1 MKQKGLTMS
10 NKALRDEW
18 EKQMIARTANMTDQ
32 QKQESWDGARS
43 ILREVLTAITKGK
56 KNERKENRF

>member
-1 MKQKGLTMS
+1 MR
-10 NKALRDEW
+10 NKALHDEW
-18 EKQMIARTANMTDQ
+18 EKQMIAKTANMTDQ

>member
-43 ILREVLTAITKGK
+43 ILREVLTAITKCK

>member
-1 MKQKGLTMS
+1 MR
-10 NKALRDEW
+10 NKALHDEW
-18 EKQMIARTANMTDQ
+18 EKQMIAKTANMSDR

>member
-1 MKQKGLTMS
+1 MS